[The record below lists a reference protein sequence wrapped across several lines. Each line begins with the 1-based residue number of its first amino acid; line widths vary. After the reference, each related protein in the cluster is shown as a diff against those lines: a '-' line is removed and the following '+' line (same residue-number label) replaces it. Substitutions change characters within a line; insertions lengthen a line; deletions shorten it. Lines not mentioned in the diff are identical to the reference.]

1 MTTTEFNYVLE
12 RQSDFLKPY
21 AQSLTKNVEDAR
33 DLYQETLYKALI
45 NKDKYQMGTNIKGW
59 LYTIMR
65 NTFINGYR
73 KNKRFMKV
81 TSDVPDDIVMY
92 NADKKARNSGWGN
105 VRIQEIKKCV
115 EQLPANIRLCFE
127 LYYMGY
133 KYQDISS
140 LLNEPL
146 GTVKSRIHFARKM
159 LTAKLE
165 R

>member
-33 DLYQETLYKALI
+33 DLYQETLYKALV

-81 TSDVPDDIVMY
+81 SSDVPDDIVMY
-92 NADKKARNSGWGN
+92 NADKKAKNSGMVN